1 MKNRKT
7 KKSDLE
13 GKKLIFFQ
21 LGVVIALLTVLYA
34 FDFKSYEKFE
44 ISILEQDGIDI
55 PIDFVIRTKHV
66 KPPPVK
72 KPTVVIKIDLTN
84 GADDNNLDI
93 DISYDIDKPVENWE
107 PTIYDEPEIDEP
119 DFTYFPSIKP
129 SFPGGYA
136 AMMSFL
142 QKNMTYPLLAKE
154 VNISGT
160 VYVEFIIEKDGSI
173 TNIVLLREI
182 GGGCDEEAI
191 RVVSMMPTWS
201 CGLQNGIPV
210 RVKFTLPVKFSLL

>member
-1 MKNRKT
+1 MRKRKT

-34 FDFKSYEKFE
+34 FEFKSYDKFE
-44 ISILEQDGIDI
+44 MDILYQGGIEI

-72 KPTVVIKIDLTN
+72 KPTSIIKIDLSN
-84 GADDNNLDI
+84 SADDNNLEINIADEI
-93 DISYDIDKPVENWE
+93 DEPVGDWE
-107 PTIYDEPEIDEP
+107 PTIEEEPEIEDIEVIYIAEVMP
-119 DFTYFPSIKP
+119 Y
-129 SFPGGYA
+129 FPGGYA

-142 QKNMTYPLLAKE
+142 HKNMTYPLLAKE
-154 VNISGT
+154 ANISGT
-160 VYVEFIIEKDGSI
+160 VYIEFIVEKDGSI
-173 TNIVLLREI
+173 TNVVLLREI
-182 GGGCDEEAI
+182 GGGCDEEAV
-191 RVVSMMPTWS
+191 RVINMMPKWS
-201 CGLQNGIPV
+201 CGLQNGRPV

>member
-1 MKNRKT
+1 MKKRKT
-7 KKSDLE
+7 EKSDLE

-21 LGVVIALLTVLYA
+21 LGVVVALLTVLYA
-34 FDFKSYEKFE
+34 FEFKSYEKPE
-44 ISILEQDGIDI
+44 RDILKHDGVEI

-84 GADDNNLDI
+84 DADDNNLDI
-93 DISYDIDKPVENWE
+93 DIGDDIDTPVENWE
-107 PTIYDEPEIDEP
+107 PPVEVEPEIDEP

-129 SFPGGYA
+129 SFPGGYV

-142 QKNMTYPLLAKE
+142 QKNMTYPILAKE
-154 VNISGT
+154 AGITGI

-173 TNIVLLREI
+173 TNVVLLREI

-191 RVVSMMPTWS
+191 RVVNMMPKWS
-201 CGLQNGIPV
+201 HGLQNGIPV